1 MKKNYN
7 KYIFLIFSILIL
19 SACKKS
25 TVYKKVEYGND
36 EFLKNSQQNYKTLH
50 AEEKIFIK
58 EWIANHPENKFTET
72 AQGFWLSIS
81 KDINTQNA
89 KKTDIILYDK
99 QIEDFS
105 GNVIYNFQEKENQ
118 KLVLGK
124 SYEIRGVE
132 YAMYNLSEG
141 DEATLLIPSS
151 LAYGLYGDEDKI
163 GKNIPIIVHLKVNQI
178 INNN

>member
-1 MKKNYN
+1 MNYN
-7 KYIFLIFSILIL
+7 KYILLIFSVLMLIN
-19 SACKKS
+19 CKKS

-50 AEEKIFIK
+50 AEEKTFIK
-58 EWIANHPENKFTET
+58 SWIAKHPDTNFSET
-72 AQGFWLSIS
+72 TQGFWVNVS
-81 KDINTQNA
+81 KDAKTENA

-105 GNVIYNFQEKENQ
+105 GNIIYNFQEKTNQ
-118 KLVLGK
+118 KLILGK

-151 LAYGLYGDEDKI
+151 LAYGLYGDEEKI
-163 GKNIPIIVHLKVNQI
+163 GENIPIIVHLKVNKI
-178 INNN
+178 TKNN